1 MSLKMM
7 LPNWLLG
14 QQGLFPI
21 EGGKQDE
28 LRLSN
33 MSFFKM
39 DLREFF
45 SSIKR
50 NDILIHATM

>member
-7 LPNWLLG
+7 SPNWLLG
-14 QQGLFPI
+14 QQGLFPL

-28 LRLSN
+28 LGLSN
-33 MSFFKM
+33 TPSFKM
-39 DLREFF
+39 DLREFYP
-45 SSIKR
+45 SIKR